1 MPLSQEA
8 VVRTLLAARTRISAS
23 AWMIARDAQAAEDIF
38 QNLSVK
44 ALAGESRFDL
54 EAQLISWAHITA
66 RHEALNWIRSRK
78 GRALSL
84 DEAVLE
90 LVSTE
95 GEAGASAEGV
105 RIEALRGCFDAL
117 PGASRELLDLRYS
130 DERSCA
136 DIARLLGMGLDAVY
150 QRLSR
155 LHRVLKECTERKLST
170 S

>member
-1 MPLSQEA
+1 
-8 VVRTLLAARTRISAS
+8 
-23 AWMIARDAQAAEDIF
+23 MIARDAQAAEDIF

-44 ALAGESRFDL
+44 ALAGESTFDL

-84 DEAVLE
+84 DEAVLD

-117 PGASRELLDLRYS
+117 PAASRELLDLRYS
-130 DERSCA
+130 EERSCA
-136 DIARLLGMGLDAVY
+136 DIARLMDMGLDAVY

-155 LHRVLKECTERKLST
+155 LHRALKECTERKLST